1 MCEIAQYMAT
11 STTELIF
18 FFFLGPVHQ
27 TYSTIF
33 DHSLLSCFVQ
43 NAPRFTRRSLAD
55 AHLEEVSPLEWDRAE
70 NPAYAYQLYVFQANL
85 SVLNKLRE
93 RKGMNTFSFR
103 PHCGESGDVMHL
115 AAAFMLC
122 DGVSH
127 GVNLNKNP
135 TLEYIY
141 YLEQIGIAVSPTS
154 NNFLF
159 LKMKDSPFDKM
170 FKRGLNVS
178 ISTDDP
184 MLFHLSHHPLLEE
197 YSICRQF
204 WSYSITDLSEIANNS
219 CRQSGFDHAWKM
231 QWIGINYFEHGA
243 KRNVPDK
250 TNIPMIRSQFREET
264 WETQNTF
271 VEKNAA
277 GTYKLLQCQHQSSFD
292 LFKQADKREELEKRN
307 HELEKE
313 LSELKKL
320 IKKG

>member
-1 MCEIAQYMAT
+1 
-11 STTELIF
+11 
-18 FFFLGPVHQ
+18 
-27 TYSTIF
+27 
-33 DHSLLSCFVQ
+33 
-43 NAPRFTRRSLAD
+43 
-55 AHLEEVSPLEWDRAE
+55 
-70 NPAYAYQLYVFQANL
+70 
-85 SVLNKLRE
+85 
-93 RKGMNTFSFR
+93 MNTFSFR

-122 DGVSH
+122 GGVSH

-135 TLEYIY
+135 TLEYLF